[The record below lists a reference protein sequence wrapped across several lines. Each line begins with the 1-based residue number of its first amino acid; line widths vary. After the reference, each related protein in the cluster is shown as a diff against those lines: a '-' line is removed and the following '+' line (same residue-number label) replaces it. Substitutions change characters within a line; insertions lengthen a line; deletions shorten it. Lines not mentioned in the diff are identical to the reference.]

1 MFVGCV
7 EISKNAN
14 MANVNPSIPKVFMD
28 GAVKIRK
35 LKFEGTN
42 LVQVH
47 AEHRW
52 GLSTREIDILHDVDE
67 DGWSGNMIAFGEWID
82 FDEDDLAWIK
92 NWLHEN
98 RKI

>member
-1 MFVGCV
+1 MFVGC
-7 EISKNAN
+7 EKIKKNADIS
-14 MANVNPSIPKVFMD
+14 NVNPAIPKVFSD
-28 GAVKIRK
+28 GEIKMRQIE
-35 LKFEGTN
+35 FEGHN
-42 LVQVH
+42 LMQIH
-47 AEHRW
+47 AECHW

>member
-28 GAVKIRK
+28 GDIKIRK
-35 LKFEGTN
+35 INFEGTN

-47 AEHRW
+47 VEHRW

-67 DGWSGNMIAFGEWID
+67 DGWSGDN
-82 FDEDDLAWIK
+82 FDEDDLAWIA